1 MICVGMWN
9 VGAERDTDEQIVK
22 IFNQQA
28 GIRSPLLPCNFW
40 VLAVRVIC
48 KKLCGQTVNITCIF
62 HRFTLQTEKK
72 SGKGCSPSPLGG
84 FVRSVFI
91 LPLSQNRHSTSSLG
105 QFLFYRRVR
114 TVTRLMG
121 NHPTTIIISPAG
133 KYVNSILGSGGL
145 YSILYEN
152 TSLKLNALPVIIE
165 AQGGTFRIFL
175 RLYR

>member
-48 KKLCGQTVNITCIF
+48 KKLRGQTVNITCIF
-62 HRFTLQTEKK
+62 HHFTLQIIKK
-72 SGKGCSPSPLGG
+72 RRGVIPSPLGG
-84 FVRSVFI
+84 FVRSIFI
-91 LPLSQNRHSTSSLG
+91 LPLSRNRHSTSSLG

-114 TVTRLMG
+114 TVTRLIE
-121 NHPTTIIISPAG
+121 NHPAVIIINPVG
-133 KYVNSILGSGGL
+133 KYVN
-145 YSILYEN
+145 
-152 TSLKLNALPVIIE
+152 
-165 AQGGTFRIFL
+165 RIFNH
-175 RLYR
+175 